1 MFRASSVLAALLLAV
16 SCGSAQAHF
25 IWLVPQSAADGSS
38 VVRVYFGEDAHD
50 DSTDYLSRL
59 KGLRLR
65 QVGGQEAP
73 VALSLEASDEG
84 LSAAAD
90 FSQRSLVVTSHD
102 LGVMDRGDTVFRLQY
117 YAKAGPDVT
126 DSAWM
131 ATDVSNEM
139 RLDIRPQLRDG
150 ELLLQVLFD
159 QKPVAKAQVMAARPG
174 LSDFEGATDET
185 GQVAIPVAE
194 TGLHSLRV
202 RHIEAAAGELDGQQ
216 YPETR
221 HYSTV
226 ALLIPELVPT
236 EGAPA
241 LSDLPQPVT
250 SFGAAVVNDALY
262 MYGGHTGSA
271 HSYSTKE
278 QSNTLTRLD
287 LKTGEWSSV
296 IDGPHLQGLALV
308 THGGRLYRVGGF
320 TAMNSE
326 GEDHDLWS
334 QDSVACFRPD
344 SDGWVEL
351 PSLPERRSSHDAA
364 VVGDCLYVAGGWAM
378 QGEDSTE
385 WHSTAWK
392 MDLTEKEL
400 RWQPIAAPPFRRR
413 AVALAAHDGKLF
425 VIGGMQEEGGPT
437 VAVGVYD
444 PADDR
449 WSDGPDL
456 IVQATSEEE
465 GQSGR
470 NMAAGRMAGFGASA
484 FATGGALYVTTVQGL
499 LQRLSQD
506 GSRWELVSGEVTP
519 RFFHRLLPLD
529 DHHLIAVGGSNMS
542 IGKFT
547 EVDIIDVREGT

>member
-1 MFRASSVLAALLLAV
+1 MFRVVSLLLATLIAV
-16 SCGSAQAHF
+16 SCSSAQAHF
-25 IWLVPQSAADGSS
+25 IWLVPQPAADGTS

-59 KGLRLR
+59 KGLQLQ
-65 QVGGQEAP
+65 QVGGRDAP
-73 VALSLEASDEG
+73 TMLSLESSDEG
-84 LSAAAD
+84 LAAAAD
-90 FSQRSLVVTSHD
+90 CHQSVVVTSHD
-102 LGVMDRGDTVFRLQY
+102 LGVMDRGDSVFRLQY
-117 YAKAGPDVT
+117 YAKAGPVVT
-126 DSAWM
+126 DGIWT
-131 ATDVSNEM
+131 ATDVPDQI
-139 RLDIRPQLRDG
+139 RLDIRPQLKDG
-150 ELLLQVLFD
+150 ELLLEVLFD
-159 QKPVAKAQVMAARPG
+159 QKPVAEAQVMAARPG
-174 LSDFEGATDET
+174 LADFEGTTNQA

-194 TGLHSLRV
+194 SGLHSVRV
-202 RHIEAAAGELDGQQ
+202 RHIEAAAGELDGQK

-226 ALLIPELVPT
+226 ALRIPESVQT
-236 EGAPA
+236 AETPA
-241 LSDLPQPVT
+241 MSDLPQPVT
-250 SFGAAVVNDALY
+250 SFGAAVLGDALF
-262 MYGGHTGSA
+262 MYGGHTGGA

-308 THGGRLYRVGGF
+308 AHGGRLYRVGGF
-320 TAMNSE
+320 TAMNDE

-334 QDSVACFRPD
+334 QDSVACFSPD
-344 SDGWVEL
+344 ADAWVKL

-364 VVGDCLYVAGGWAM
+364 VVGDCIYVVGGWAM

-392 MDLTEKEL
+392 MDLTKQEPAWES
-400 RWQPIAAPPFRRR
+400 IAAPPFRRR

-425 VIGGMQEEGGPT
+425 VVGGMQEEGGPT

-444 PADDR
+444 PATDE

-456 IVQATSEEE
+456 IVQAAADNE
-465 GQSGR
+465 GESGR

-506 GSRWELVSGEVTP
+506 GTRWELVSGEITP

-542 IGKFT
+542 IGKFS